1 MTEGLAFEPEDEPLA
16 VATPCGWQV
25 VDPAGHIIAAG
36 GQAVTEASADAG
48 EEQ

>member
-1 MTEGLAFEPEDEPLA
+1 MSEPQPE
-16 VATPCGWQV
+16 TP
-25 VDPAGHIIAAG
+25 PAGWRVLDPDGNVVGSG